1 MQKTRRG
8 SDDMAVPWWKKAVVY
23 QIYPRSFQDSNGDG
37 IGDLRG
43 IISRLD
49 YLQKLGID
57 AIWLC
62 PVYKSPG
69 EDNGYDISNYE
80 EINPEYGT
88 MDDMDEL
95 ISEAKLRG
103 IRIVMD
109 LVVNHTSDEH
119 HWFVESRKSRD
130 NPYRDFYIWRDPVD
144 GHEPNSLKSSF
155 SGSAWKFDSTTGQYY
170 LHLFADK
177 QPDLNWKNLKMRDRI
192 YQMMNFWIDKGIG
205 GFRMDVIDLIGKDPD
220 KMIRENGP
228 MLHPYLQ
235 EMNKNTFGK
244 TDLMTVGETWS
255 ANPERAELYSNP
267 ARHELSMVF
276 QFEAMLL
283 DQQQDGEKWDLKP
296 LNLGDLKR
304 VLVKWQTQ
312 LDFSKSWNSLFWNNH
327 DLPRIVSRWGNDKKY
342 RVQSAKMF
350 AIVLHLLRGT
360 PYIYNGEEIGMTN
373 YKVRDISEVDDIES
387 IGMYHE
393 RLAKGYDKDTLIKA
407 INIKGRDNAR
417 TPIQWDDSANA
428 GFTSGK
434 PWLHINPNYE
444 AINVKSAL
452 EDPQS
457 IFYTY
462 QKLIKLRHDND
473 IVVNGAFEEIAG
485 LPDEVFA
492 YYRILNGQKW
502 LVVANLSGD
511 EQKISLPDE
520 IDQVLISNYEVP
532 ESLNSLSLQPYA
544 AFAVVVKK

>member
-444 AINVKSAL
+444 AIKVKSAL